1 MIDSETI
8 NDIAEKIKS
17 LLPADL
23 AKARDDFSKNVAVI
37 LQSKLRDLKLVTRE
51 EFDVQ
56 VALLQRSQE
65 KLALLEKELAEL
77 SGKS

>member
-1 MIDSETI
+1 MINSETI

-17 LLPADL
+17 LLPSDL
-23 AKARDDFSKNVAVI
+23 AKAREDFSKNVAVI
-37 LQSKLRDLKLVTRE
+37 LQSKLRDLNLVTRE

-65 KLALLEKELAEL
+65 KLAALEKELEKL
-77 SGKS
+77 L